1 MTQNDTKKTNLK
13 KTTKKIGE
21 KQQTNSLELSKTKFS
36 QKNDH
41 WNHILEFLDYKKVVS
56 CKQISKYSWIN
67 LYLVIQS
74 GRREIYLTYLTKWM
88 HSLLI
93 LIDQTD
99 QTKCS
104 KWTKVWRSKSS
115 TFNWLMKKE
124 CHSILTFKSIQLVD

>member
-56 CKQISKYSWIN
+56 CKQISKEFMN
-67 LYLVIQS
+67 
-74 GRREIYLTYLTKWM
+74 K
-88 HSLLI
+88 LI
-93 LIDQTD
+93 PSH
-99 QTKCS
+99 S
-104 KWTKVWRSKSS
+104 KWAKRDLSDLS
-115 TFNWLMKKE
+115 
-124 CHSILTFKSIQLVD
+124 D